1 MRIGGLARWTK
12 SARKFRNRAVFSFTA
27 NDGIAAYGRTRM
39 VTVMEQVGPKR
50 AYRVSELKAQGG
62 PGRARAFKLIRD
74 GKLLAHK
81 DGHNPIIFAENLA
94 RYFASLPAI
103 EPKAS

>member
-1 MRIGGLARWTK
+1 
-12 SARKFRNRAVFSFTA
+12 
-27 NDGIAAYGRTRM
+27 M

-81 DGHNPIIFAENLA
+81 DGHNTIIFAENLA

-103 EPKAS
+103 EPKASSIVPNRDPEHGQGRGRRRQRT